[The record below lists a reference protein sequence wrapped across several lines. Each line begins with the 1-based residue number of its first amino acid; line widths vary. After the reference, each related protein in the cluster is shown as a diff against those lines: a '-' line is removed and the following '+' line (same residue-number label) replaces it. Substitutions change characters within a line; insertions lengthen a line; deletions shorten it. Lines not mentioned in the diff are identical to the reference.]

1 MKREYIQVD
10 KERGIFQLTLPDERW
25 YCKEPREKGEVLEIR
40 PSVTFISET
49 YPKDHRYSRW
59 LQEHGLEASTFA
71 AAKKE
76 EGFLTHRGVAA
87 LNAGETINYSTEFAD
102 QDGKLRSLTADEYA
116 GAMSYVQW
124 CEDEGQE
131 RFQILGYEMLVWPDI
146 HALAAKHHKSA
157 AYFHYGG
164 MLDIHLLEKKTRKT
178 WVVDCKI
185 SPAVYPSYEIQVEM
199 YRLGVGADKAA
210 VLLLNV
216 KANKLKK
223 YKFIPTERCTKRYFS
238 LWDIW
243 HHETEG
249 IKPLQRDFPLSLS
262 LAGMGIKSEC

>member
-1 MKREYIQVD
+1 MSATVTCPGCRDQAPVGRHTCPWCKFPLRQELSNREIQVITEIARGFGT
-10 KERGIFQLTLPDERW
+10 KEIAERLGLSA
-25 YCKEPREKGEVLEIR
+25 KTIE
-40 PSVTFISET
+40 F
-49 YPKDHRYSRW
+49 HR
-59 LQEHGLEASTFA
+59 LQAV
-71 AAKKE
+71 
-76 EGFLTHRGVAA
+76 HRMGV
-87 LNAGETINYSTEFAD
+87 
-102 QDGKLRSLTADEYA
+102 
-116 GAMSYVQW
+116 
-124 CEDEGQE
+124 
-131 RFQILGYEMLVWPDI
+131 
-146 HALAAKHHKSA
+146 
-157 AYFHYGG
+157 
-164 MLDIHLLEKKTRKT
+164 
-178 WVVDCKI
+178 KI